1 MQYKTRAN
9 RIFHFVNIFILAVV
23 SLLCV
28 LPFINLLAI
37 SFSDSAAV
45 AAGAVGFTPVDF
57 TLSAY
62 EYALKGGKFI
72 RALFI
77 SFERVFLGVGLNLI
91 LMVLTAYP
99 LSKTRKKVAGRN
111 IYMVYFV
118 ITMLVSGGMIP
129 TYLVVTGLGLKD
141 TIWALILPGALP
153 VYNMVILMNFMRG
166 IPEEIEEAAAI
177 DGASPFQILTRVL
190 LPILKPAL
198 ATVGLFC
205 IVTHWNDWFSGM
217 IYMNNPDN
225 YPLQTYLQSL
235 LQNFEQLLRTQS
247 SQDIRAPCTDGRK
260 DRSGS
265 TAFPRCDSGHG
276 NLSVLT
282 EIFYQRTCTG
292 KCERL
297 KLSKEV

>member
-45 AAGAVGFTPVDF
+45 AAGAVGFPPVDF

-99 LSKTRKKVAGRN
+99 LSKTRKKVAG
-111 IYMVYFV
+111 
-118 ITMLVSGGMIP
+118 
-129 TYLVVTGLGLKD
+129 
-141 TIWALILPGALP
+141 
-153 VYNMVILMNFMRG
+153 
-166 IPEEIEEAAAI
+166 
-177 DGASPFQILTRVL
+177 
-190 LPILKPAL
+190 
-198 ATVGLFC
+198 
-205 IVTHWNDWFSGM
+205 
-217 IYMNNPDN
+217 
-225 YPLQTYLQSL
+225 
-235 LQNFEQLLRTQS
+235 
-247 SQDIRAPCTDGRK
+247 
-260 DRSGS
+260 
-265 TAFPRCDSGHG
+265 
-276 NLSVLT
+276 
-282 EIFYQRTCTG
+282 
-292 KCERL
+292 
-297 KLSKEV
+297 

>member
-141 TIWALILPGALP
+141 TIWALILPGPLP

-247 SQDIRAPCTDGRK
+247 SQDIQALLAQMDARTGRAAQLFLGAIPVMVIYPFLQKYFTKGLVL
-260 DRSGS
+260 GS
-265 TAFPRCDSGHG
+265 VKG
-276 NLSVLT
+276 
-282 EIFYQRTCTG
+282 
-292 KCERL
+292 
-297 KLSKEV
+297 

>member
-129 TYLVVTGLGLKD
+129 TYLVVKGLGLKD

-247 SQDIRAPCTDGRK
+247 SQDIQALLAQMDARTGRAAQLFLGAIPVMVIYPFLQKYFTKGLVL
-260 DRSGS
+260 GS
-265 TAFPRCDSGHG
+265 VKG
-276 NLSVLT
+276 
-282 EIFYQRTCTG
+282 
-292 KCERL
+292 
-297 KLSKEV
+297 

>member
-166 IPEEIEEAAAI
+166 IPEEIEAAAAI

-247 SQDIRAPCTDGRK
+247 SQDIQALLAQMDARTGRAAQLFLGAIPVMVIYPFLQKYFTKGLVL
-260 DRSGS
+260 GS
-265 TAFPRCDSGHG
+265 VKG
-276 NLSVLT
+276 
-282 EIFYQRTCTG
+282 
-292 KCERL
+292 
-297 KLSKEV
+297 

>member
-9 RIFHFVNIFILAVV
+9 RIFHFVNIFILSVV

-247 SQDIRAPCTDGRK
+247 SQDIQALLAQMDARTGRAAQLFLGAIPVMVIYPFLQKYFTKGLVL
-260 DRSGS
+260 GS
-265 TAFPRCDSGHG
+265 VKG
-276 NLSVLT
+276 
-282 EIFYQRTCTG
+282 
-292 KCERL
+292 
-297 KLSKEV
+297 